1 MIVISKLY
9 QEGRITDED
18 RDKLKGNFI
27 PFLNLMCTDMVFNED
42 TILMSLFDIYEEE
55 EDLINAILKYC
66 NGGVH
71 EMNRP
76 DGIDATRGDAS
87 VLDDVRTH
95 KFLINLGNQP
105 NRQRLRDEKEEEAE
119 SIGGVRKRK
128 KESRGRSRRHDR
140 HQ

>member
-1 MIVISKLY
+1 MISKLY

-18 RDKLKGNFI
+18 RDKLKGMSFA
-27 PFLNLMCTDMVFNED
+27 FLNLICLDMVFNED

-87 VLDDVRTH
+87 VLDDVRKHNPH
-95 KFLINLGNQP
+95 KLGNQP
-105 NRQRLRDEKEEEAE
+105 NRQRPRDEKEEEVE
-119 SIGGVRKRK
+119 PIGGVRKRK
-128 KESRGRSRRHDR
+128 KESRGRRWHDR
-140 HQ
+140 YQ

>member
-1 MIVISKLY
+1 VISKLY

-18 RDKLKGNFI
+18 RDKLKGTSFA
-27 PFLNLMCTDMVFNED
+27 FANLTCTDMVFNED

-87 VLDDVRTH
+87 VLDDVRKH
-95 KFLINLGNQP
+95 NPYL
-105 NRQRLRDEKEEEAE
+105 NRQRA
-119 SIGGVRKRK
+119 
-128 KESRGRSRRHDR
+128 
-140 HQ
+140 QQTAP